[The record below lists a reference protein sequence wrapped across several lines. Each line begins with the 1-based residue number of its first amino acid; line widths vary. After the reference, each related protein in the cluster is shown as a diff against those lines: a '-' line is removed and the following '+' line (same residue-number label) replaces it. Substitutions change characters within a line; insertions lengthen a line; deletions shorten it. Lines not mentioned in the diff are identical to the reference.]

1 VNLVN
6 NTQRDSGACKLG
18 MKSLLIAGLL
28 MAPTLCLANGDAAVR
43 QATQELV
50 RNGNLDKALDILN
63 KSEVEHPNFRLAT
76 FMRAELLT
84 ALTGGA
90 IANKSM
96 SEVRDGEAPQNL
108 LSELQLRNSVIPNLI
123 DLRPAQVLKMPKNA
137 DVILVDASLS
147 RAYLLRNKDGEPV
160 WEKDYYVTIGKLGVG
175 KKKEGDLKSPLG
187 VYSVTAQIPEQQLRS
202 IFGAGALELSFPNAL
217 DKKLD
222 ISGSGIWL
230 HGVPKNTYSRAPKAS
245 DGCLALANDDIREII
260 ELAKKRQIH
269 VTVVPSVQ
277 WLKKSDWVARSTKVT
292 NEIAAFR
299 AESLKTK
306 VSTRPPEAIYA
317 PESTSTLVI
326 DQPIGQG
333 EGSAIYR
340 EYWDKSGNNWNL
352 KFKSRT

>member
-1 VNLVN
+1 MNLAN
-6 NTQRDSGACKLG
+6 NTQLDSGARKLRL
-18 MKSLLIAGLL
+18 KSLLIAGFW
-28 MAPTLCLANGDAAVR
+28 MAPMLCLANGDAVVR

-50 RNGNLDKALDILN
+50 RNGNLDKALDLLN

-90 IANKSM
+90 IANKST
-96 SEVRDGEAPQNL
+96 SEVRDVEAPQNL
-108 LSELQLRNSVIPNLI
+108 LSELQLRNSVIPNLT

-137 DVILVDASLS
+137 DVILVDASIS
-147 RAYLLRNKDGEPV
+147 RAYLLRNKDGDPV
-160 WEKDYYVTIGKLGVG
+160 WEKDYFVTIGKLGVG

-187 VYSVTAQIPEQQLRS
+187 VYSVTMQIPKQQLRS

-245 DGCLALANDDIREII
+245 DGCLAFANDDVREII

-269 VTVVPSVQ
+269 VSVVPSVQ
-277 WLKKSDWVARSTKVT
+277 WLKKSDWNARSAQVS

-299 AESLKTK
+299 AESLKIKT
-306 VSTRPPEAIYA
+306 SRPPEAIYA

-326 DQPIGQG
+326 DQPIGQA
-333 EGSAIYR
+333 EGSPVYR
-340 EYWDKSGNNWNL
+340 EYWDKNGSSWNL

>member
-1 VNLVN
+1 L
-6 NTQRDSGACKLG
+6 RFKY
-18 MKSLLIAGLL
+18 LLIAH
-28 MAPTLCLANGDAAVR
+28 AFITPIICQANGDATVR

-50 RNGNLDKALDILN
+50 RNGNLDKALDLLN

-90 IANKSM
+90 IADKSK

-108 LSELQLRNSVIPNLI
+108 LSELQLRNSVIPNLA
-123 DLRPAQVLKMPKNA
+123 DLRPAQILKMPKNA
-137 DVILVDASLS
+137 DVLLVDASIS
-147 RAYLLRNKDGEPV
+147 RAYLLRNKDGDPV
-160 WEKDYYVTIGKLGVG
+160 WEKDYFVTIGKLGVG
-175 KKKEGDLKSPLG
+175 KQKEGDLKSPLG
-187 VYSVTAQIPEQQLRS
+187 VYSVTMQIPKKQLRS

-230 HGVPKNTYSRAPKAS
+230 HGVPKDTYSRAPKAS
-245 DGCLALANDDIREII
+245 DGCLAFANDDVREII
-260 ELAKKRQIH
+260 ELASKRQIN
-269 VTVVPSVQ
+269 VAVVPSVQ
-277 WLKKSDWVARSTKVT
+277 WLRKSDWSARANKVT

-299 AESLKTK
+299 SETLKNK
-306 VSTRPPEAIYA
+306 VVRPPEAIYA

-333 EGSAIYR
+333 DNTSIYR
-340 EYWDKSGNNWNL
+340 EYWDKSGSSWSL

>member
-1 VNLVN
+1 MNLIN
-6 NTQRDSGACKLG
+6 NNHFDSGARQLRL
-18 MKSLLIAGLL
+18 KSLLIAGFLT
-28 MAPTLCLANGDAAVR
+28 APMLCLANGDTAVR

-50 RNGNLDKALDILN
+50 RNGNLDKALDLLN

-96 SEVRDGEAPQNL
+96 SEVLDVEAPQNL
-108 LSELQLRNSVIPNLI
+108 LSELQLRNSVIPNLT

-137 DVILVDASLS
+137 DVILIDASIS
-147 RAYLLRNKDGEPV
+147 RAYLLRNKDGDPV
-160 WEKDYYVTIGKLGVG
+160 WEKDYFVTIGKLGVG

-187 VYSVTAQIPEQQLRS
+187 VYSVTMQIPKQQLRS

-245 DGCLALANDDIREII
+245 DGCLAFANDDVREII

-269 VTVVPSVQ
+269 VSVVPSVQ
-277 WLKKSDWVARSTKVT
+277 WLKKSDWNARSAQVS

-299 AESLKTK
+299 AESLKIKT
-306 VSTRPPEAIYA
+306 SIPPEAIYA

-326 DQPIGQG
+326 DQPIGQA
-333 EGSAIYR
+333 EGSPVYR
-340 EYWDKSGNNWNL
+340 EYWDKNGNSWTL

>member
-1 VNLVN
+1 VNSIN
-6 NTQRDSGACKLG
+6 NSHLDSGALKLRF
-18 MKSLLIAGLL
+18 KLLFITCFSIA
-28 MAPTLCLANGDAAVR
+28 PIICLANGDTTIR

-50 RNGNLDKALDILN
+50 RNGNLDKAMDLLN

-90 IANKSM
+90 IANKSK

-108 LSELQLRNSVIPNLI
+108 LSELQLRNAVIPNLAE
-123 DLRPAQVLKMPKNA
+123 LRPAQILKMPKNA
-137 DVILVDASLS
+137 DVILVDASIS
-147 RAYLLRNKDGEPV
+147 RAYLLRNKDGDPV
-160 WEKDYYVTIGKLGVG
+160 WEKDYFVTIGKLGVG
-175 KKKEGDLKSPLG
+175 KQKEGDLKSPLG
-187 VYSVTAQIPEQQLRS
+187 VYSVTMQIPKQQLRS

-230 HGVPKNTYSRAPKAS
+230 HGVPKDTYSRAPKAS
-245 DGCLALANDDIREII
+245 DGCLAFANDDVREII
-260 ELAKKRQIH
+260 ELASKRQIN

-277 WLKKSDWVARSTKVT
+277 WLKKADWSARANKVT
-292 NEIAAFR
+292 NEIAGFR
-299 AESLKTK
+299 AAGPKSKII
-306 VSTRPPEAIYA
+306 RPPEAIYA

-333 EGSAIYR
+333 DSSVIYR
-340 EYWDKSGNNWNL
+340 EYWDKNGNSWNL

>member
-1 VNLVN
+1 MNLTN
-6 NTQRDSGACKLG
+6 NTQLDSGARKLG
-18 MKSLLIAGLL
+18 LKSLLIAGFW
-28 MAPTLCLANGDAAVR
+28 MAPMLCLANGDAVVR
-43 QATQELV
+43 QATQELI
-50 RNGNLDKALDILN
+50 RNGNLDKALDMLN
-63 KSEVEHPNFRLAT
+63 KSEVEYPNFRLAT

-160 WEKDYYVTIGKLGVG
+160 WERDYYVTIGKLGVG

-187 VYSVTAQIPEQQLRS
+187 VYSVTVQIPKQQLRS

-245 DGCLALANDDIREII
+245 DGCLAFANDDVREII
-260 ELAKKRQIH
+260 ELAKRRQIH

-277 WLKKSDWVARSTKVT
+277 WLNKSDWTARSTKVT

-299 AESLKTK
+299 AENQKTK
-306 VSTRPPEAIYA
+306 VSRPPEAIYA

-333 EGSAIYR
+333 DSSAIYR

>member
-1 VNLVN
+1 VNLAN
-6 NTQRDSGACKLG
+6 NTQLDSGARKLRL
-18 MKSLLIAGLL
+18 KSLLIAGFW
-28 MAPTLCLANGDAAVR
+28 MTPMLCMANGDAVVR

-50 RNGNLDKALDILN
+50 RNGNLDKALDLLN

-90 IANKSM
+90 IANKST
-96 SEVRDGEAPQNL
+96 SEVRDVEAPQNL
-108 LSELQLRNSVIPNLI
+108 LSELQLRNSVIPNLT

-137 DVILVDASLS
+137 DVILVDASIS
-147 RAYLLRNKDGEPV
+147 RAYLLRNKDGDPV
-160 WEKDYYVTIGKLGVG
+160 WEKDYFVTIGKLGVG

-187 VYSVTAQIPEQQLRS
+187 VYSVTMQIPKQQLRS

-245 DGCLALANDDIREII
+245 DGCLAFANDDVREII

-269 VTVVPSVQ
+269 VSVVPSVQ
-277 WLKKSDWVARSTKVT
+277 WLKKSDWNARSAQVS

-299 AESLKTK
+299 AESLKIKT
-306 VSTRPPEAIYA
+306 SRPPEAIYA

-326 DQPIGQG
+326 DQPIGKA
-333 EGSAIYR
+333 EGSPVYR
-340 EYWDKSGNNWNL
+340 EYWDKNGSSWNL

>member
-1 VNLVN
+1 MRLK
-6 NTQRDSGACKLG
+6 T
-18 MKSLLIAGLL
+18 LLIAGFLI
-28 MAPTLCLANGDAAVR
+28 APMLCLANGDATVR

-50 RNGNLDKALDILN
+50 RNGNLDKALDLLN
-63 KSEVEHPNFRLAT
+63 KSEVEYPNFRLAT

-90 IANKSM
+90 IANKST
-96 SEVRDGEAPQNL
+96 SEVRDVEAPQNL
-108 LSELQLRNSVIPNLI
+108 LSELQLRNSVIPNLT

-137 DVILVDASLS
+137 DVILIDASIS
-147 RAYLLRNKDGEPV
+147 RAYLLRNKDGDPV
-160 WEKDYYVTIGKLGVG
+160 WEKDYFVTIGKLGVG

-187 VYSVTAQIPEQQLRS
+187 VYSVTMQIPKQQLRS

-245 DGCLALANDDIREII
+245 DGCLAFANDDVREII
-260 ELAKKRQIH
+260 ELAKKRHIH
-269 VTVVPSVQ
+269 VSVVPSVQ
-277 WLKKSDWVARSTKVT
+277 WLKKSDWNARSAQVS

-299 AESLKTK
+299 AESLKIKT
-306 VSTRPPEAIYA
+306 SRPPEAIYA

-326 DQPIGQG
+326 DQPIGQA
-333 EGSAIYR
+333 EGSPVYR
-340 EYWDKSGNNWNL
+340 EYWDKNGNSWTL